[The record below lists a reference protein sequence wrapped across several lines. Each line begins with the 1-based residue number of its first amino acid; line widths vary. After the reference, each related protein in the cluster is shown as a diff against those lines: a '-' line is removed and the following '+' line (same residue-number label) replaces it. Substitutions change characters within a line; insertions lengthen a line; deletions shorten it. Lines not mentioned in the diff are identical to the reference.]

1 MSKIGKIYVVVVL
14 TDVLM
19 VVLTDVLMAVLMVVL
34 TDVLM
39 ALVMAA
45 VNDVLMALLMVFPQQ
60 TLLLQMNEMKSQ
72 VDEVRDLAI
81 TLMSRSDRFTPMVE
95 PELTHLNQ
103 RWEEVAQL
111 LKVRV
116 R

>member
-1 MSKIGKIYVVVVL
+1 MCWWHM
-14 TDVLM
+14 TDM
-19 VVLTDVLMAVLMVVL
+19 
-34 TDVLM
+34 LM
-39 ALVMAA
+39 ALF
-45 VNDVLMALLMVFPQQ
+45 LVFPQQ

-103 RWEEVAQL
+103 HWVDVRRQGSGGDHGEELAYFTQRLEEVA
-111 LKVRV
+111 
-116 R
+116 

>member
-1 MSKIGKIYVVVVL
+1 M
-14 TDVLM
+14 TDM
-19 VVLTDVLMAVLMVVL
+19 
-34 TDVLM
+34 LM
-39 ALVMAA
+39 ALF
-45 VNDVLMALLMVFPQQ
+45 LVFPQQ

-111 LKVRV
+111 LKVRARWRPWWRTCV
-116 R
+116 PHTVLGYATFEG

>member
-1 MSKIGKIYVVVVL
+1 MGKIYVVVVL

-19 VVLTDVLMAVLMVVL
+19 VLTDVLMAVLVVVL
-34 TDVLM
+34 TDASM
-39 ALVMAA
+39 ALVVAA

-103 RWEEVAQL
+103 RWEEVAVL